1 MKVAMQEL
9 DKIVT
14 EAKHAFQAARTL
26 AELDQTKGQFLGKQG
41 VLTDLRKGL
50 GKVSAEERPI
60 LGAKFNNLKTELEG
74 LLENRKNELKAQALK
89 ERLEN
94 EKIDVTLPGRK
105 QSLGGLHPVTRTLN
119 RVTELFS
126 TMGFSV
132 ASGPEVEDDYYNFT
146 SLNQPE
152 DHPARSMHD
161 TFYLDGE
168 QHLLRTHTSPI
179 QIRYMENNEP
189 PIRIVAPGRVYR
201 VDSDATHS
209 PMFHQ
214 IEGLWIDDR
223 ATFADLK
230 GTVREFLRRFFEKD
244 DLEVRFRPSYFPF
257 TEPSAEI
264 DMTFK
269 DGWLEIGGCGMV
281 HPKVL
286 NNVDIDTERYQGFA
300 FGMGLDR
307 LAMLRYGVTDL
318 RLFFENDLRF
328 LSQFHA

>member
-1 MKVAMQEL
+1 MQEL
-9 DKIVT
+9 EKIVK
-14 EAKHAFQAARTL
+14 EAEQAFKAVTTL
-26 AELDQTKGQFLGKQG
+26 PELDQIKAQFLGKQG
-41 VLTDLRKGL
+41 VLAELRKGL
-50 GKVSAEERPI
+50 AKVAPDERPV
-60 LGAKFNNLKTELEG
+60 LGAKFNNLKSDLEA
-74 LLENRKNELKAQALK
+74 LLESRKDAIKADCLKK
-89 ERLEN
+89 RLES
-94 EKIDVTLPGRK
+94 EKIDVTLPGRR
-105 QSLGGLHPVTRTLN
+105 QSLGGLHPVTRTWD
-119 RVTELFS
+119 RVTDLFS

-132 ASGPEVEDDYYNFT
+132 SSGPEIEDDYYNFT

-161 TFYLDGE
+161 TFYVEGE
-168 QHLLRTHTSPI
+168 KHLLRTHTSPI
-179 QIRYMENNEP
+179 QIRYMENHEP

-223 ATFADLK
+223 ATFSDLK
-230 GTVREFLRRFFEKD
+230 GTVREFLRRFFEQD

-286 NNVDIDTERYQGFA
+286 QNVNIDTEQYQGFA

-328 LSQFHA
+328 LSQFHG

>member
-1 MKVAMQEL
+1 MQEL
-9 DKIVT
+9 EKIVK
-14 EAKHAFQAARTL
+14 EAEQAFKAVTTL
-26 AELDQTKGQFLGKQG
+26 PELDQIKAQFLGKQG
-41 VLTDLRKGL
+41 VLAELRKGL
-50 GKVSAEERPI
+50 AKVAPDERPV
-60 LGAKFNNLKTELEG
+60 LGAKFNNLKSDLEA
-74 LLENRKNELKAQALK
+74 LLESRKDAIKADDLKK
-89 ERLEN
+89 RLES
-94 EKIDVTLPGRK
+94 EKIDVTLPGRR
-105 QSLGGLHPVTRTLN
+105 QSLGGLHPVTRTWD
-119 RVTELFS
+119 RVTDLFS

-132 ASGPEVEDDYYNFT
+132 SSGPEIEDDYYNFT

-161 TFYLDGE
+161 TFYVEGE
-168 QHLLRTHTSPI
+168 KHLLRTHTSPI
-179 QIRYMENNEP
+179 QIRYMENHEP

-223 ATFADLK
+223 ATFSDLK
-230 GTVREFLRRFFEKD
+230 GTVREFLRRFFEQD

-286 NNVDIDTERYQGFA
+286 QNVNIDTEQYQGFA

-328 LSQFHA
+328 LSQFHG